1 MRSFDS
7 GGFAACAQDDNWADP
22 PRPAPRAPLAP
33 CLALAR
39 SPRPA
44 AKRYE
49 MLGVGRGLLFYN
61 RQLFLT
67 TRANE
72 VKVAMS
78 QRNPLNDRYMTDEHR
93 GQTRKSAASAK
104 PKSKAAASV
113 RAQPKKTDKEKKAE
127 RKAKEKAERA
137 KRRENNAKYYNPPT
151 ERYKKL
157 RRWWWIS
164 LVGAIICT
172 IVAFAG
178 QSWLPTVVC
187 YVILALAYAFAIG
200 AIVLDFTKI
209 RKERER
215 YQEMVENDNSK
226 EARAAQ
232 KEAKRIAAAA
242 AQAEA
247 EQPKPTLKG
256 FSVRKKKQEVQA
268 AQARATQ
275 AALEEQAAQGGKA
288 DGGKASKKAGK

>member
-1 MRSFDS
+1 
-7 GGFAACAQDDNWADP
+7 
-22 PRPAPRAPLAP
+22 
-33 CLALAR
+33 
-39 SPRPA
+39 
-44 AKRYE
+44 

-215 YQEMVENDNSK
+215 YQAEMERDTKESRATEK
-226 EARAAQ
+226 QLKAAEREARRREAEAAKAAAEKGEAEPAAQ
-232 KEAKRIAAAA
+232 EK
-242 AQAEA
+242 
-247 EQPKPTLKG
+247 PKPTLKG